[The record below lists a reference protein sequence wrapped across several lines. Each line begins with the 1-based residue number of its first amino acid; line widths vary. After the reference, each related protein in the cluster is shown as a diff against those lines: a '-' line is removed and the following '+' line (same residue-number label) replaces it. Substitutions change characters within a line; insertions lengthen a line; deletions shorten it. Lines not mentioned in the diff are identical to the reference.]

1 MAIVDFYDG
10 VLTDRPYRK
19 RMGNKEALAILRQE
33 AGEGKLDKE
42 IVEYL
47 VEMVE

>member
-1 MAIVDFYDG
+1 
-10 VLTDRPYRK
+10 
-19 RMGNKEALAILRQE
+19 MGNKEALAILRQE